1 MRRLRQ
7 LAIYLTLCLSS
18 LFIGCP
24 VVAAEALKSGAA
36 PVAATGANPSEKDK
50 LHPPE
55 TIEIGTSTNE
65 IAIASDFA
73 GADLTIF
80 GTLTNTDGFL
90 QQIGQYDI
98 IVALEGP
105 KVDTT
110 VRRKEKVFGI
120 WINTQQMTFSDV
132 PQSYS
137 MTSTRVIKDITTQQA
152 LNSLNVGI
160 DHIRLFAANYIGD
173 IAALDSFREAFRR
186 QMLDSGLYQSN
197 PGGVRFVSPSLFKAT
212 LKLPAN
218 VPNGVHTVH
227 AYLFKSGVFLMETKL
242 PLRVVKTGLE
252 QSLTEAAYNRA
263 PFYGAFVVFLAL
275 LIGWAASVV
284 FRKD

>member
-1 MRRLRQ
+1 MLRRLFQ
-7 LAIYLTLCLSS
+7 TVLLTCL
-18 LFIGCP
+18 L
-24 VVAAEALKSGAA
+24 
-36 PVAATGANPSEKDK
+36 ATGNAFAQSGEKGQDK
-50 LHPPE
+50 DRLRPPE
-55 TIEIGTSTNE
+55 TIEIGMSTNE
-65 IAIASDFA
+65 IAITSDFT

-98 IVALEGP
+98 IVTLEGP
-105 KVDTT
+105 KIEAT
-110 VRRKEKVFGI
+110 VRRKANVFGI
-120 WINTQQMTFSDV
+120 WINTEQMTFADV

-137 MTSTRVIKDITTQQA
+137 MTSTRVIDSITTGQQ
-152 LNSLNVGI
+152 LNSINVGI

-173 IAALDSFREAFRR
+173 VNALDDFRAAFRR
-186 QMLDSGLYQSN
+186 QMLASGLYQSN

-212 LKLPAN
+212 LRLPAN

-242 PLRVVKTGLE
+242 PLRVVKTGIE
-252 QSLTEAAYNRA
+252 QSVTSAAYDESLL
-263 PFYGAFVVFLAL
+263 YGAVAVGLAL
-275 LIGWAASVV
+275 LIGWAGSVI

>member
-1 MRRLRQ
+1 MRCLRHLTMF
-7 LAIYLTLCLSS
+7 LAIVLNGLLISY
-18 LFIGCP
+18 P
-24 VVAAEALKSGAA
+24 VLAAEAASVAAA
-36 PVAATGANPSEKDK
+36 PVAASGTNPAEKDK

-98 IVALEGP
+98 IVTLEGP

-137 MTSTRVIKDITTQQA
+137 MTSTKVIKDITTQQV

-212 LKLPAN
+212 LRLPAN

-252 QSLTEAAYNRA
+252 QSLTDAAYNRA
-263 PFYGAFVVFLAL
+263 PLYGAFVVFLAL

>member
-1 MRRLRQ
+1 MMRCLRP
-7 LAIYLTLCLSS
+7 LAICLTIALNS
-18 LFIGCP
+18 LLVGCP
-24 VVAAEALKSGAA
+24 ALAAGAVQMEAK
-36 PVAATGANPSEKDK
+36 PVAAPAAPGKTLGTNPADKDK

-55 TIEIGTSTNE
+55 TIEIGMSTNE
-65 IAIASDFA
+65 IAIASDFP

-80 GTLTNTDGFL
+80 GTLTNTDAFL

-98 IVALEGP
+98 IVTLEGP
-105 KVDTT
+105 KVETT

-120 WINTQQMTFSDV
+120 WINTQQMTFSEV

-137 MTSTRVIKDITTQQA
+137 MTSTRVIKDITTQQV
-152 LNSLNVGI
+152 LNTLNVGI

-173 IAALDSFREAFRR
+173 IDALDDFREAFRR

-212 LKLPAN
+212 LRLPAN

-252 QSLTEAAYNRA
+252 QSLTEAPIIAHRFMA
-263 PFYGAFVVFLAL
+263 RSWLCWRF
-275 LIGWAASVV
+275 
-284 FRKD
+284 